1 MLTVSL
7 SLCRYHC
14 LSTFFH
20 IFKMSVNP
28 PAVPGLGW
36 AKLHKK
42 KNYFQK
48 GPKTLAIPMT
58 IHRSAR
64 KKTVDMMH
72 AKGATNGLIL
82 LKGGVQLNQ
91 YDTDI
96 EPVFRQ
102 DSWFHYLFGVK
113 EPEFYG
119 AVDLA
124 TGKSTLFMPR
134 LPEVY
139 MIVMGSIYPPEHFKE
154 M

>member
-1 MLTVSL
+1 
-7 SLCRYHC
+7 
-14 LSTFFH
+14 
-20 IFKMSVNP
+20 MSVIP
-28 PAVPGLGW
+28 HAVPGLGW
-36 AKLHKK
+36 ANLNKK

-48 GPKTLAIPMT
+48 GPNTLAIPMT
-58 IHRSAR
+58 VHRSAR
-64 KKTVDMMH
+64 KKTIDMMK
-72 AKGATNGLIL
+72 AKGASGIIL

-102 DSWFHYLFGVK
+102 DSWFNYLFGVK

-119 AVDLA
+119 AIDLT
-124 TGKSTLFMPR
+124 TGQSTLFMPR

-139 MIVMGSIYPPEHFKE
+139 MIVMGSIHPPAHFRE